1 MALKAD
7 RSHLGTQRHLTRQN
21 WYISKPTGSH
31 VSLSYQRQVKDLAQS
46 QQTAAGVRLRMDECL
61 WVNSWLAG
69 GEEQTEGEEGR
80 KSCLCPSVCVCVL
93 ERDRGKERERLMCAV
108 DWKICRWGEAFWSVC
123 LATPTLSLAHM
134 NLLFVDKTISTPGP
148 HRVFISAQLSW
159 CCRHGDNWEN
169 SICSWRPW
177 DVVETRAKAS
187 KWTLSQ
193 VFLSNY
199 FQG

>member
-1 MALKAD
+1 MRQKFNNHPEKRNDTYIRTFIISAVMALKAD

-80 KSCLCPSVCVCVL
+80 KSCLCPSVCVHVGEGQGKGERTFDVCCRL
-93 ERDRGKERERLMCAV
+93 ENMQVRRSIL
-108 DWKICRWGEAFWSVC
+108 VC
-123 LATPTLSLAHM
+123 LLSDSHTFTRTREFTFCWQN
-134 NLLFVDKTISTPGP
+134 NLDSW
-148 HRVFISAQLSW
+148 SAPCL
-159 CCRHGDNWEN
+159 H
-169 SICSWRPW
+169 
-177 DVVETRAKAS
+177 
-187 KWTLSQ
+187 
-193 VFLSNY
+193 
-199 FQG
+199 